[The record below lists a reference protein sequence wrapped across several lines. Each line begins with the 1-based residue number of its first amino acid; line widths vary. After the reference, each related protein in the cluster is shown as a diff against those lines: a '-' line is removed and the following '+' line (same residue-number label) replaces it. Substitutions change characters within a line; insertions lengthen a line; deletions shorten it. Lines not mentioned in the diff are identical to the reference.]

1 MNEKFMQLKKMVIP
15 TITVLV
21 ITSQLCGC
29 AAVNSNEASKMI
41 KNNEAIEITIAEPVS
56 VEQGTEI
63 PYEWVQLAQLTTYED
78 FRTTFD
84 SLMNITK
91 HGVDGKNGP
100 VYINLSG
107 DQTDNSTLYYAFM
120 NKTFVNNYWNKAEKM
135 EELIKA
141 INDVYSDIESDAEA
155 QTAILNAYF
164 NIFPDAE
171 PNYFNGSSTLTRG
184 EFLAGFYRATTPVQ
198 ELEEK
203 QSFTELVGKSDNT
216 IYVQQIADKS
226 YLDTTSKSLN
236 KDTFSGTITRAEAIY
251 TIVKTYYPDEYA
263 KVSDEEV
270 TYDDV
275 KNGGNIAEKQK
286 YIKYDKK
293 SSAWSKPDYWKSYEL
308 YYAVN
313 NPDKGLPTDLYKALV
328 VAYNHNLISTTED
341 SNWELG
347 LTKSDAIQLLINT
360 YEDLVNS
367 GNYLT
372 DLEIGKAFNIATD
385 QTSSSGGSG
394 AASTENNAGATNISS
409 DNQFAPEVYYT
420 EKEDGTIEFTQEG
433 LGFLYEY
440 DYFEGAS
447 VEEINAYFNDD
458 SDNGGKPM
466 LEYVKR
472 ENKEIMEV
480 MFSDVGDVKPRLHEE
495 KTGKTESTTSSSST
509 TTNNNNQ
516 ASTDKSTTNQQQQ
529 QAQQSQAQQQQATS
543 QEQQQPA
550 TQTPSQSE
558 VQQSEAP
565 VSDDQANITAIP
577 GGFQAD
583 RNIYIDTTGNGGDP
597 ITDEDRADLGDLQIY

>member
-29 AAVNSNEASKMI
+29 ATVNSDEAAKMI

-56 VEQGTEI
+56 VEQGSEI

-84 SLMNITK
+84 SLMNVTK
-91 HGVDGKNGP
+91 QGVDGKNGP

-120 NKTFVNNYWNKAEKM
+120 NKTFVNQYWNNAEKM

-141 INDVYSDIESDAEA
+141 INEVYGDIESDAEA

-198 ELEEK
+198 ELEEN
-203 QSFTELVGKSDNT
+203 QSFTELVGKSDST
-216 IYVQQIADKS
+216 IYAQQIADKS

-236 KDTFSGTITRAEAIY
+236 KDTFTGTITRAEALY

-263 KVSDEEV
+263 KVSGEETAYV
-270 TYDDV
+270 DV

-328 VAYNHNLISTTED
+328 VAYNHNLISTTDD

-372 DLEIGKAFNIATD
+372 DLELGKAFNIATD
-385 QTSSSGGSG
+385 QTSSSGGTGSS
-394 AASTENNAGATNISS
+394 STENNAEATNGGEGSS
-409 DNQFAPEVYYT
+409 ALDADEHMKLEKIKNPETGIEEMKVVQDLYI
-420 EKEDGTIEFTQEG
+420 EEDGVYKFSEDFYTMTLNHPFFQ
-433 LGFLYEY
+433 
-440 DYFEGAS
+440 DAS
-447 VEEINAYFNDD
+447 VSDISNYFN
-458 SDNGGKPM
+458 NENPNM
-466 LEYVKR
+466 LLWLEIGDIDEFNKQLDWLYQQKGQPFVK
-472 ENKEIMEV
+472 KQQ
-480 MFSDVGDVKPRLHEE
+480 S
-495 KTGKTESTTSSSST
+495 STTSNSSST
-509 TTNNNNQ
+509 ASQNQ
-516 ASTDKSTTNQQQQ
+516 SQQSTTSNQQSTSNTPSTTPPQTTEQPSTTPDSQQQ
-529 QAQQSQAQQQQATS
+529 QANQQTDPF
-543 QEQQQPA
+543 E
-550 TQTPSQSE
+550 
-558 VQQSEAP
+558 
-565 VSDDQANITAIP
+565 NMP
-577 GGFQAD
+577 GTFSLGH
-583 RNIYIDTTGNGGDP
+583 DTDAGDGGELVGNTVLNP
-597 ITDEDRADLGDLQIY
+597 